1 MSEFHSKHIGPTS
14 KEVTEMLSSLG
25 CNSLDELLEK
35 IVPKNILDIDGESIG
50 NENFTENDI
59 LKYVK
64 KLGSQNQIFRSLI
77 GQGYYDTITPNVVL
91 RNILERG
98 VVSLHTLKETG
109 VKDCKVLSNTLLMS
123 NS

>member
-91 RNILERG
+91 RNI
-98 VVSLHTLKETG
+98 
-109 VKDCKVLSNTLLMS
+109 
-123 NS
+123 